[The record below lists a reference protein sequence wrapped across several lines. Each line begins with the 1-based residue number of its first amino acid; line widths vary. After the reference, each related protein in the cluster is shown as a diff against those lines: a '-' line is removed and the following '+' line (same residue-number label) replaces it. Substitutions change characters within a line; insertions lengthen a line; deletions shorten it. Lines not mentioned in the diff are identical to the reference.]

1 MSPLIC
7 RHLSVDYIRSA
18 ESEFMLVFFNNTTT
32 MKMLTLLTIFANLC
46 LIHLNI
52 VFSMTTSDPNWL
64 ATTST
69 SSPSTASFDKIN
81 ILLARN
87 VLLQSTSSPS
97 DYTTKITCDDPSI
110 LPYVRAN
117 VTEDSTLI
125 VSATTDCDVTIR
137 AYTYQT
143 IHIESVSTLAM
154 ADYSYKGY
162 QLTLRSMGN
171 SQIQISNIGY
181 DLADFIFLGNSTVK
195 IRGIIGKLTVVSRGK
210 GSVDV
215 TGIAT
220 PNVNATLTGAGS
232 LQVKSTANMNLIVDG
247 TGNLSWCSPNVQ
259 MNVTFD
265 IYKKKNILYQC

>member
-1 MSPLIC
+1 
-7 RHLSVDYIRSA
+7 
-18 ESEFMLVFFNNTTT
+18 
-32 MKMLTLLTIFANLC
+32 
-46 LIHLNI
+46 

-143 IHIESVSTLAM
+143 IHIESVSTLTM

-259 MNVTFD
+259 MNVIFD
-265 IYKKKNILYQC
+265 ISKKKNILYQC